1 MNRVRR
7 IFSTLKR
14 NWQRTHAVAAPFGS
28 ALATLLLSAR
38 SEQWAWLFW
47 QSEVTWNLVA
57 DNAGVGAMTYGMLAV
72 TAEGGASLIFW
83 ALDERDKRR
92 ERRAAEREQELA
104 TALAKARDEGLSE
117 GRSKGLSEGRSEG
130 RAETDAEWRE
140 WYHRQVERGVELEE
154 PPTRD
159 GKGSD
164 PASGPGK

>member
-28 ALATLLLSAR
+28 ALVTLLLSTR

-83 ALDERDKRR
+83 ALDERDKRK

-104 TALAKARDEGLSE
+104 TALAKARGEGHSQGHSE
-117 GRSKGLSEGRSEG
+117 GHSEGHSKG
-130 RAETDAEWRE
+130 RAESEAEWRE

-164 PASGPGK
+164 PASSPGK